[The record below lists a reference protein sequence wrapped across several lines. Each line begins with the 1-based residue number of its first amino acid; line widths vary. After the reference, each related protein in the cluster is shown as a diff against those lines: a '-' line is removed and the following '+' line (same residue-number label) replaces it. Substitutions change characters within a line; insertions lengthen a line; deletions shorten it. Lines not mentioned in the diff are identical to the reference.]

1 MANKQNSKTANQN
14 AIPLNVTMER
24 TRTQLV
30 QAFNQVMSEARLP
43 AYLLEGI
50 LEGILADVRSQK
62 NAELVAAMSAEQ
74 QKAEPEAADQ

>member
-1 MANKQNSKTANQN
+1 MANKQNSKTANQK

-74 QKAEPEAADQ
+74 QSAEPEAADQ